1 MRALCGNVRGPM
13 AAGQYIH
20 TFQSL
25 ARMADRLYRSRR
37 NTPTASSSS
46 CACSMRNTVPFGIS
60 MPSKDLSEEVPAFLS
75 RRRRLR
81 RFVRRMETPGETSG
95 ETSGDGSRQHIF
107 SFVISMFHHNR
118 GHIFSNKFHCAYP
131 LSTYFSLFNF
141 THHPQRLEWKRCPRV
156 R

>member
-25 ARMADRLYRSRR
+25 ARMADRLYISRR

-46 CACSMRNTVPFGIS
+46 CACSMRTTVDFGIS
-60 MPSKDLSEEVPAFLS
+60 MPFKDLSEEVPAFLS

-81 RFVRRMETPGETSG
+81 CFLCFFPPLMFLPLADAIHPHITQVTKNCLSHAQRSPGSCLSHAHQGTENGCVSGLEQMSTESMRFLYTFM
-95 ETSGDGSRQHIF
+95 
-107 SFVISMFHHNR
+107 
-118 GHIFSNKFHCAYP
+118 
-131 LSTYFSLFNF
+131 
-141 THHPQRLEWKRCPRV
+141 
-156 R
+156 